1 VYGVAVVF
9 EEWSVSVGGFEAV
22 VGELCAVSAG
32 CDGLGVEVVDV
43 DLGCDAAVVGVG
55 GVTSG
60 VEVVDPVAL
69 VWAPPVLTTTPGGTA
84 VAFEGA
90 NDPVEGF
97 VEELVDDPV
106 DELDELDEPAGGN
119 EIDFE

>member
-1 VYGVAVVF
+1 M
-9 EEWSVSVGGFEAV
+9 
-22 VGELCAVSAG
+22 GELCAVWAG
-32 CDGLGVEVVDV
+32 CAGLGVEVVDV

-69 VWAPPVLTTTPGGTA
+69 VWAPPVLTTKPGGTA

-97 VEELVDDPV
+97 VDDAEELVDDPV
-106 DELDELDEPAGGN
+106 DELDEPAGGD